1 MVPFYEAEVL
11 NKIMDDRRE
20 RVQLA
25 DTFYLEYLNL
35 MNHYKLLEPHQVKAW
50 KAALKERK
58 EAARK
63 EKDLED
69 DDKPKP
75 KMHPMEL
82 LGR

>member
-11 NKIMDDRRE
+11 NRIMDDRFE

-50 KAALKERK
+50 KAAMKQRK
-58 EAARK
+58 EAAQK
-63 EKDLED
+63 EKDMVEED
-69 DDKPKP
+69 DKKKP
-75 KMHPMEL
+75 
-82 LGR
+82 